1 MYNNLMKGMNTMPV
15 NSFDSYPLT
24 WKPEKEKL
32 KPPYYKSLAEDLE
45 GKIRSGLLQAGTK
58 LPPQREIADYLDK
71 KCAEIDKLIAIK
83 QQKIETLTEYKKSLI
98 YEYVTGKKQ
107 VI

>member
-1 MYNNLMKGMNTMPV
+1 MPV

-58 LPPQREIADYLDK
+58 LPPQREIADYLDLNYTTITRVY
-71 KCAEIDKLIAIK
+71 EICKRK
-83 QQKIETLTEYKKSLI
+83 
-98 YEYVTGKKQ
+98 G
-107 VI
+107 